1 MRLELSEHEEG
12 HLPVVPLIDVMVF
25 LLLFFLAATTIARR
39 EVEMDLNLPQAT
51 AGQKPR
57 NDHLLVINVAR
68 DGSIR
73 LEGKVVTF
81 EALKQKLQAAAA
93 RKKEQAVLIR
103 GDTDSRFGTVA
114 QVFDACL
121 AASLKFVSIGAQ
133 PDPRTGGGVPDG
145 APATERG
152 R

>member
-1 MRLELSEHEEG
+1 MRLELSEHDEG

-25 LLLFFLAATTIARR
+25 LLLFFLAATTIARK
-39 EVEMDLNLPQAT
+39 EVEMDLNLPHAT
-51 AGQKPR
+51 AGKKPR
-57 NDHLLVINVAR
+57 DEHLLVINVAR
-68 DGSIR
+68 DGAIR
-73 LEGKVVTF
+73 LDGKAVTF
-81 EALKQKLQAAAA
+81 EALKQKLHAAAA

-121 AASLKFVSIGAQ
+121 AASLKFVSIGAL
-133 PDPRTGGGVPDG
+133 PAVPDG
-145 APATERG
+145 APVERP